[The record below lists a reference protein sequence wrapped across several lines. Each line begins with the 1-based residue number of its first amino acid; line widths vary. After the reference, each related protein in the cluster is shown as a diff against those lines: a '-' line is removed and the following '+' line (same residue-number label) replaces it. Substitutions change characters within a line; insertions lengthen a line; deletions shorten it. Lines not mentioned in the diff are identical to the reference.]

1 MSIEDQRPTSTRL
14 NELAHPG
21 GGGGQGPGGDLAH
34 SEAQKKKAAGYIEQ
48 HLGPDTRKAS
58 ILAEDESEAAAGGS
72 NATVCTTGKLNG
84 WEVAKGLSH
93 RLNKWKRN
101 SRRLQGRLD
110 AELTG
115 LRQTNTLFGNNEAGT
130 KASFDGIPPL
140 HRSALSDY
148 APGAGTSPNPGS
160 GRPAAKSPI
169 ADF

>member
-34 SEAQKKKAAGYIEQ
+34 SETQKKKAAGYIEQ
-48 HLGPDTRKAS
+48 HLGPDTKKAS
-58 ILAEDESEAAAGGS
+58 ILAEEDSETAVGGS
-72 NATVCTTGKLNG
+72 NATICTTGKLNG
-84 WEVAKGLSH
+84 WEVARGLSH

-101 SRRLQGRLD
+101 SKRLQGRLD

-115 LRQTNTLFGNNEAGT
+115 LRQTNTLFGNNETDT
-130 KASFDGIPPL
+130 KASFNGISPL

-148 APGAGTSPNPGS
+148 APGAGSSPS
-160 GRPAAKSPI
+160 LALDRPAAKSPI